1 MIESNVSFKG
11 GHMNNNK
18 KKIGL
23 FGCIFLAIGSIIG
36 SGIFGTLPAGINSIG
51 SSVVIAF
58 IFAALYVIALL
69 IPDAYSMSII
79 PKSGGAFLYS
89 AKLIS
94 PYVGLFMVY
103 LGLVHPLLIASFAKM
118 FATYFI
124 ALFPALA
131 PYATVCGVA
140 ILVVFFVLA
149 YFGNDI
155 FAKFST
161 AMVFVLLGAIAVYV
175 ILGLPHM
182 DVSKLAVSEVMGTGA
197 SLTTL
202 SATIVM
208 VSSTLN
214 GAGNVAQIA
223 DDLKNPSR
231 DIPLTLII
239 APLSVSF
246 IYILMA
252 IVTVGV
258 MPGATIETLSDVA
271 AAYLSPALLTFFIV
285 GGPLF
290 GILTSLIPV
299 IMMSNAILYSAAEN
313 KVFPDFTAKKNK
325 FGTPVVML
333 CYVIGVAILLI
344 ATKVSYGVLMTVF
357 SLIVGLSS
365 IPKCLVP
372 FFLRRRYPHA
382 CKHPGL
388 KLNPVFITIVCIF
401 AIIVDV
407 YLSISTIISLGA
419 SAWIAFA
426 VILAVSLIYL
436 YFRIRKLKGDG
447 YDLIRELG
455 SPYPE
460 WEALEAKWTQV
471 DNASAGQ

>member
-1 MIESNVSFKG
+1 
-11 GHMNNNK
+11 MNDNK

-23 FGCIFLAIGSIIG
+23 FGCIVLAVGSIIG
-36 SGIFGTLPAGINSIG
+36 SGIFGTLPEGINEVG
-51 SSVVIAF
+51 NTVILAF
-58 IFAALYVIALL
+58 IFAAIYVIALL
-69 IPDAYSMSII
+69 IPDAYSMSVI

-103 LGLVHPLLIASFAKM
+103 LGLVHPFLVASFAKM
-118 FATYFI
+118 FAVYFT
-124 ALFPALA
+124 ALVPALA
-131 PYATVCGVA
+131 PYATLCGVA
-140 ILVVFFVLA
+140 ILVVFFILA

-161 AMVFVLLGAIAVYV
+161 IMVFVLLAAIAAYV
-175 ILGLPHM
+175 ILGIPHV
-182 DVSKLAVSEVMGTGA
+182 DVSKLALSKLAGTGI
-197 SLTTL
+197 SMTTL

-239 APLSVSF
+239 APFAVSL
-246 IYILMA
+246 IYIIMA
-252 IVTVGV
+252 VVTVGI
-258 MPGATIETLSDVA
+258 MPGATIESLSEIA
-271 AAYLSPALLTFFIV
+271 ATYMSPALMTFFIV

-299 IMMSNAILYSAAEN
+299 IMMSNAVLYSAAEN
-313 KVFPDFTAKKNK
+313 KVFPAFTAKKNK
-325 FGTPVVML
+325 YGTPVVML
-333 CYVIGVAILLI
+333 CYLIGVAVLLVG
-344 ATKVSYGVLMTVF
+344 TGVNYGVMMKVF
-357 SLIVGLSS
+357 SLIVGLCA

-372 FFLRRRYPHA
+372 FFLRKRYPHA
-382 CKHPGL
+382 CNHPGL
-388 KLNPVFITIVCIF
+388 KLSPTLIIIVCAF
-401 AIIVDV
+401 AVIVDV
-407 YLSISTIISLGA
+407 YLSIGTIINLGA
-419 SAWIAFA
+419 PAWIAFA

-436 YFRIRKLKGDG
+436 FFRIRKLKGDG
-447 YDLIRELG
+447 YDLIKELG

-460 WEALEAKWTQV
+460 WEALEAKWAQV
-471 DNASAGQ
+471 DAESAAK

>member
-1 MIESNVSFKG
+1 
-11 GHMNNNK
+11 MNENK

-23 FGCIFLAIGSIIG
+23 FGCIFLAIGSIVG
-36 SGIFGTLPAGINSIG
+36 SGIFGTLPTAINDIG
-51 SSVVIAF
+51 NWTILAF
-58 IFAALYVIALL
+58 ILAALYVIALL

-131 PYATVCGVA
+131 PYSVACGVG
-140 ILVVFFVLA
+140 ILLVFFVLA

-161 AMVFVLLGAIAVYV
+161 AMVFVLLAAIAVYV
-175 ILGLPHM
+175 IWGLPHM
-182 DVSKLAVSEVMGTGA
+182 DVSKLAVSDVMSSGV

-202 SATIVM
+202 SATIMM

-223 DDLKNPSR
+223 DDLKKPSR

-246 IYILMA
+246 IYIIMA
-252 IVTVGV
+252 IVTVGA
-258 MPGATIETLSDVA
+258 MPGATIESLSDVA
-271 AAYLSPALLTFFIV
+271 AGYLSPALMTFFIV

-313 KVFPDFTAKKNK
+313 KVFPAFTAKKNK
-325 FGTPVVML
+325 YGTPVVML
-333 CYVIGVAILLI
+333 VYLIGVAVLLI

-372 FFLRRRYPHA
+372 FFLRKRYPHA
-382 CKHPGL
+382 CNHPGL
-388 KLNPVFITIVCIF
+388 KLNPTVIIVICIF

-407 YLSISTIISLGA
+407 YLSVTTIISLGA

-426 VILAVSLIYL
+426 VILAVSVIYL
-436 YFRIRKLKGDG
+436 IFRIRKLKGDG
-447 YDLIRELG
+447 YDLIKELG
-455 SPYPE
+455 APYPQ
-460 WEALEAKWTQV
+460 WEELEAKWAKV
-471 DNASAGQ
+471 DAESAAE